1 MDNKKTS
8 PALFV
13 RQVRQELQKV
23 TWPTRRDTFISSLI
37 VILLI
42 FLFSL
47 FFLLSDQV
55 WSFSIKKIIEIG
67 SVYKMIKCRWYVLHA
82 YSGYEKKVADSIVD
96 QANKLGIAD
105 HIEEVSVPTQNI
117 VEVKR
122 GVRINTE
129 RKIFPGYILIK
140 MNLNDDTWHIIKNT
154 PKLSGFLGNKGKPV
168 PISNAE
174 AKRISEQVIDGVE
187 KSRPAVMYDIGE
199 QVKVIDGPFA
209 SFNGEIEQID
219 EEKARLRVA
228 VSIFGRST
236 PVDLEY
242 SQVEKA

>member
-1 MDNKKTS
+1 MR
-8 PALFV
+8 V
-13 RQVRQELQKV
+13 
-23 TWPTRRDTFISSLI
+23 
-37 VILLI
+37 
-42 FLFSL
+42 
-47 FFLLSDQV
+47 
-55 WSFSIKKIIEIG
+55 
-67 SVYKMIKCRWYVLHA
+67 
-82 YSGYEKKVADSIVD
+82 
-96 QANKLGIAD
+96 
-105 HIEEVSVPTQNI
+105 
-117 VEVKR
+117 
-122 GVRINTE
+122 NTE

-168 PISNAE
+168 PISNSE

-187 KSRPAVMYDIGE
+187 KSRPAVMYDVGE

>member
-1 MDNKKTS
+1 
-8 PALFV
+8 L
-13 RQVRQELQKV
+13 
-23 TWPTRRDTFISSLI
+23 
-37 VILLI
+37 
-42 FLFSL
+42 
-47 FFLLSDQV
+47 
-55 WSFSIKKIIEIG
+55 
-67 SVYKMIKCRWYVLHA
+67 
-82 YSGYEKKVADSIVD
+82 D
-96 QANKLGIAD
+96 QATKLGVKE
-105 HIEEVSVPTQNI
+105 HIEEISVPVQNI

-122 GVRINTE
+122 GVRVNSE

-140 MNLNDDTWHIIKNT
+140 MSLNDDTWHIIKTT

-174 AKRISEQVIDGVE
+174 AKRISEQVIDGIE
-187 KSRPAVMYDIGE
+187 KSRPAIMYDVGE

-219 EEKARLRVA
+219 EDKARLRVA

-242 SQVEKA
+242 TQVEKV

>member
-1 MDNKKTS
+1 M
-8 PALFV
+8 
-13 RQVRQELQKV
+13 
-23 TWPTRRDTFISSLI
+23 SSA
-37 VILLI
+37 
-42 FLFSL
+42 
-47 FFLLSDQV
+47 
-55 WSFSIKKIIEIG
+55 
-67 SVYKMIKCRWYVLHA
+67 RWYVLHA

-96 QANKLGIAD
+96 QAQKLGIKE
-105 HIEEVSVPTQNI
+105 HIEDISVPTQNI

-122 GVRINTE
+122 GVRVNTE

-140 MNLNDDTWHIIKNT
+140 MKLNDDTWHIIKTT
-154 PKLSGFLGNKGKPV
+154 PKLSGFLGNKGKPI

-174 AKRISEQVIDGVE
+174 AQRISQQVVDGVE
-187 KSRPAVMYDIGE
+187 KSRPAIMYDVGE

-236 PVDLEY
+236 PVDLDY
-242 SQVEKA
+242 SQVEKV

>member
-1 MDNKKTS
+1 
-8 PALFV
+8 
-13 RQVRQELQKV
+13 
-23 TWPTRRDTFISSLI
+23 
-37 VILLI
+37 
-42 FLFSL
+42 
-47 FFLLSDQV
+47 
-55 WSFSIKKIIEIG
+55 
-67 SVYKMIKCRWYVLHA
+67 MIKCRWYVLYD

-96 QANKLGIAD
+96 QAEKLGISE
-105 HIEEVSVPTQNI
+105 HIEETSVPTQNI

-122 GVRINTE
+122 GVKINSE

-154 PKLSGFLGNKGKPV
+154 PKLSGFLGNKGKPI
-168 PISNAE
+168 PISNSE
-174 AKRISEQVIDGVE
+174 AKRISQQVIDGIE

>member
-1 MDNKKTS
+1 M
-8 PALFV
+8 V
-13 RQVRQELQKV
+13 
-23 TWPTRRDTFISSLI
+23 
-37 VILLI
+37 
-42 FLFSL
+42 
-47 FFLLSDQV
+47 
-55 WSFSIKKIIEIG
+55 
-67 SVYKMIKCRWYVLHA
+67 KCRWYVLHA
-82 YSGYEKKVADSIVD
+82 YSGYEKKVADSILD
-96 QANKLGIAD
+96 QANKLGISE
-105 HIEEVSVPTQNI
+105 HIEEISVPTQNI

-122 GVRINTE
+122 GVRVNTE

-140 MNLNDDTWHIIKNT
+140 MNLNDDTWYIIKNT
-154 PKLSGFLGNKGKPV
+154 PKLSGFLGNKGQPV

-174 AKRISEQVIDGVE
+174 AKRISDQVIDGVE
-187 KSRPAVMYDIGE
+187 KIRPAIMYDVGE

-242 SQVEKA
+242 SQVEKV

>member
-1 MDNKKTS
+1 
-8 PALFV
+8 
-13 RQVRQELQKV
+13 
-23 TWPTRRDTFISSLI
+23 
-37 VILLI
+37 
-42 FLFSL
+42 
-47 FFLLSDQV
+47 
-55 WSFSIKKIIEIG
+55 
-67 SVYKMIKCRWYVLHA
+67 MIKCRWYVLHA
-82 YSGYEKKVADSIVD
+82 YSGYEKKVAESIID
-96 QANKLGIAD
+96 QASKLGISE

-122 GVRINTE
+122 GVRVNTE

-140 MNLNDDTWHIIKNT
+140 MSLNDDTWHIIKNT

-168 PISNAE
+168 PISNSE
-174 AKRISEQVIDGVE
+174 AKRISDQVIDGVE
-187 KSRPAVMYDIGE
+187 RARPAVMYDVGE

-236 PVDLEY
+236 PVDLDY
-242 SQVEKA
+242 SQVEKV

>member
-1 MDNKKTS
+1 MNKT
-8 PALFV
+8 
-13 RQVRQELQKV
+13 
-23 TWPTRRDTFISSLI
+23 
-37 VILLI
+37 
-42 FLFSL
+42 
-47 FFLLSDQV
+47 
-55 WSFSIKKIIEIG
+55 
-67 SVYKMIKCRWYVLHA
+67 RWYVLHA

-96 QANKLGIAD
+96 QATKLGIKD
-105 HIEEVSVPTQNI
+105 QIEEISVPVQNV

-122 GVRINTE
+122 GVRVNTE

-140 MNLNDDTWHIIKNT
+140 MNLNDDTWHIIKTT
-154 PKLSGFLGNKGKPV
+154 PKLSGFLGNKGKPI
-168 PISNAE
+168 PISNSE

-187 KSRPAVMYDIGE
+187 KSRPAIMYDIGE

-219 EEKARLRVA
+219 EDKARLRVA

-242 SQVEKA
+242 SQVEKV

>member
-1 MDNKKTS
+1 
-8 PALFV
+8 
-13 RQVRQELQKV
+13 
-23 TWPTRRDTFISSLI
+23 
-37 VILLI
+37 
-42 FLFSL
+42 
-47 FFLLSDQV
+47 
-55 WSFSIKKIIEIG
+55 
-67 SVYKMIKCRWYVLHA
+67 MIKCRWYVLHA
-82 YSGYEKKVADSIVD
+82 YSGYEKKVADSIVA
-96 QANKLGIAD
+96 QAEKLGISD
-105 HIEEVSVPTQNI
+105 HIEETSVPTQNI

-122 GVRINTE
+122 GVRINSE

-154 PKLSGFLGNKGKPV
+154 PKLSGFLGNKGKPIS
-168 PISNAE
+168 ISNSE
-174 AKRISEQVIDGVE
+174 AKRISQQVIDGVE
-187 KSRPAVMYDIGE
+187 KSRPAVMYDVGE

>member
-1 MDNKKTS
+1 M
-8 PALFV
+8 
-13 RQVRQELQKV
+13 
-23 TWPTRRDTFISSLI
+23 
-37 VILLI
+37 
-42 FLFSL
+42 
-47 FFLLSDQV
+47 
-55 WSFSIKKIIEIG
+55 
-67 SVYKMIKCRWYVLHA
+67 
-82 YSGYEKKVADSIVD
+82 D
-96 QANKLGIAD
+96 QATKLGVKE
-105 HIEEVSVPTQNI
+105 HIEEISVPVQNI

-122 GVRINTE
+122 GVRVNTE

-140 MNLNDDTWHIIKNT
+140 MSLHDDTWHIIKTT

-187 KSRPAVMYDIGE
+187 KSRPAIMYDVGE

-209 SFNGEIEQID
+209 SFNGEVEQID
-219 EEKARLRVA
+219 EDKARLRVA

-242 SQVEKA
+242 SQVEKV

>member
-1 MDNKKTS
+1 
-8 PALFV
+8 
-13 RQVRQELQKV
+13 
-23 TWPTRRDTFISSLI
+23 
-37 VILLI
+37 
-42 FLFSL
+42 
-47 FFLLSDQV
+47 
-55 WSFSIKKIIEIG
+55 
-67 SVYKMIKCRWYVLHA
+67 MIKCRWYVLHA
-82 YSGYEKKVADSIVD
+82 YSGYEKKVADSIVA
-96 QANKLGIAD
+96 QAEKLGISE
-105 HIEEVSVPTQNI
+105 HIEETSVPTQNI

-122 GVRINTE
+122 GVRINSE

-154 PKLSGFLGNKGKPV
+154 PKLSGFLGNKGKPI
-168 PISNAE
+168 PISNSE
-174 AKRISEQVIDGVE
+174 AKRISQQVIDGVE

>member
-1 MDNKKTS
+1 
-8 PALFV
+8 
-13 RQVRQELQKV
+13 
-23 TWPTRRDTFISSLI
+23 
-37 VILLI
+37 
-42 FLFSL
+42 
-47 FFLLSDQV
+47 
-55 WSFSIKKIIEIG
+55 
-67 SVYKMIKCRWYVLHA
+67 MIKCRWYVLHA
-82 YSGYEKKVADSIVD
+82 YSGYEKKVADSIMD
-96 QANKLGIAD
+96 QASKLGISD

-122 GVRINTE
+122 GVRVNTE

-140 MNLNDDTWHIIKNT
+140 MSLNDDTWHIIKNT

-168 PISNAE
+168 PISNSE
-174 AKRISEQVIDGVE
+174 AKRISDQVIDGVE
-187 KSRPAVMYDIGE
+187 RARPAVMYDVGE

-209 SFNGEIEQID
+209 SFNGEIETID

-242 SQVEKA
+242 SQVEKV